1 MASRF
6 LEAVADSTERDAIIP
21 GVLPGKAGIV
31 YNRDTN
37 ALEIQDPDSGTFT
50 SIPIG
55 SLDTAVEGVA
65 AGYRIARGV
74 HTTLDADDTVV
85 TGLTTVVAVVC
96 SLESDPVAGAS
107 KASALVGDQAGS
119 PAAGSIQIK
128 TWEADETAGTTFTK
142 LVGWIAV
149 GT

>member
-1 MASRF
+1 MSARF
-6 LEAVADSTERDAIIP
+6 IEAVADSTERDAIVP
-21 GVLPGKAGIV
+21 NALPGKAGLV

-37 ALEIQDPDSGTFT
+37 ALEILDPDSGTWV
-50 SIPIG
+50 SVPV
-55 SLDTAVEGVA
+55 SALDTPVEGVA
-65 AGYRIARGV
+65 AGYLVARGV

-85 TGLTTVVAVVC
+85 TGLTTVVAVVA
-96 SLESDPVAGAS
+96 SLESDPVSGCS

-119 PAAGSIQIK
+119 PAAGSVQIK

-142 LVGWIAV
+142 LVGWIAI